1 MALTLVV
8 DDKKTEN
15 PDSTD
20 IASAFELLDKRPAGL
35 LKGAGLSMI
44 ILARSEA
51 DFLMATGCYAGGFVL
66 SYQDGNP
73 EYEYNSDLHQPVP
86 VDETIKMFQA
96 YARGE
101 NWGQSNIQWNR
112 LRMKYGTVDVV
123 KRLLIIGFIGF
134 LAFVLIKYVIGR

>member
-8 DDKKTEN
+8 DDEKTEN

-20 IASAFELLDKRPAGL
+20 VASAFESLDKRPAGF

-44 ILARSEA
+44 ILARTDV
-51 DFLMATGCYAGGFVL
+51 DFLMATGCYAEGFVL

-86 VDETIKMFQA
+86 VEETIKMFQA

-101 NWGQSNIQWNR
+101 NWGRSNIQWNR
-112 LRMKYGTVDVV
+112 LRMKYGTVGAI
-123 KRLLIIGFIGF
+123 KRLLIIGFAGF
-134 LAFVLIKYVIGR
+134 LAFVLIKYFIGR